1 VATAP
6 HLREALAFV
15 RTHPRAVARD
25 TRRGL
30 ADKRVVSHASAISY
44 QLLFALVAFSLAA
57 VAVLSLI
64 GLDDAVW
71 QHGVRTAVREHVSR
85 DAFRLV
91 DGTVKQIEGPRRN
104 VWLTVGLALALWK
117 LSVAARVTM
126 DALDELY
133 ETGSRLPFLQR
144 FRRSLG
150 LALAAGTCL
159 LGALVIVL
167 AGGHAAGRLLPGPV
181 SFVLRWSAAF
191 VLLLAAAALILRYA
205 PSRRQPAAW
214 VSVGTLLV
222 AVTWSFTS
230 LAFGVYA
237 AYIARWDTLFGGLTT
252 VIAVL
257 IYLYVA
263 ALAFLVAA
271 QLDVEVRK
279 AAGARGRAGGRGRAR
294 GASRSRRAG
303 ARDRAGAA

>member
-1 VATAP
+1 VPTAP
-6 HLREALAFV
+6 RLRDALTYI

-25 TRRGL
+25 TARGL

-57 VAVLSLI
+57 VAVLSLL
-64 GLDDAVW
+64 GLDDTVW
-71 QHGVRTAVREHVSR
+71 QHGVRPVFREHLSKN
-85 DAFRLV
+85 AFRLV
-91 DGTVKQIEGPRRN
+91 DDTVQQIEGPRRN
-104 VWLTVGLALALWK
+104 LWLTLGLALAVWK

-133 ETGSRLPFLQR
+133 ETHSRLPFVQR
-144 FRRSLG
+144 FARSVA
-150 LALAAGTCL
+150 LALAAGACL
-159 LGALVIVL
+159 LGAAVIVL
-167 AGGHAAGRLLPGPV
+167 AGGPLAGRLLPGPV
-181 SFVLRWSAAF
+181 SFALRWSAAF
-191 VLLLAAAALILRYA
+191 VLLLVAAALILRYA
-205 PSRRQPAAW
+205 PSKRQPVGW

-222 AVTWSFTS
+222 AVTWLVTS
-230 LAFGVYA
+230 LAFGIYA

-257 IYLYVA
+257 LYLYVS

-279 AAGARGRAGGRGRAR
+279 AADATDRAGRRGRAR
-294 GASRSRRAG
+294 GDRRGRRAA
-303 ARDRAGAA
+303 ARGHARAT